1 MIKVFAEA
9 AISFMSKALP
19 KRLENYSDW
28 YNEIVKRADLAENS
42 AVRGCMVIKPYGFA
56 IWEKMQRALDDMF
69 KATGHQNAYFP
80 LFVPKSF
87 LEKEEE
93 HAEGFAKECAVVTHY
108 RLKNNPDGPGLIV
121 DPTAKLEEEL
131 IIRPTSEAIIWNA
144 YRGWIQ
150 SWRDLPIL
158 VNQWANIVRWEMRTR
173 IFLRTA
179 EFLWQEGHTAH
190 ATKQE
195 AIEETERMLG
205 VYADFAENWI
215 ALPVVKGYKSPAERF
230 AGAEETYCIEAM
242 MQDGKALQSGTS
254 HFLGQNFAKAFDV
267 KFVNKENELEYAW
280 ATSWGVSTRLM
291 GALIMA
297 HSDDNGLVLPPKLAP
312 TQVVIVPIHKSPE
325 DLAEISKVVDPI
337 VEKLKAAGIS
347 VKYDDDDKQRSGW
360 KFAEYELKGV
370 PVRLALGKR
379 DLEAGTIEVARRDT
393 LGKESRPL
401 EGIVEYIQNLLD
413 EIQANIYQKALTFR
427 EEHTFRVDTW
437 DEFVEKIEAGGFLL
451 AHWDGTAETEEKIKE
466 QTKAT
471 IRCIPL
477 DAPEENGKCI
487 LTGQPSNRRVVFARA
502 Y

>member
-1 MIKVFAEA
+1 MAKG
-9 AISFMSKALP
+9 LP
-19 KRLENYSDW
+19 KRSENYSEW

-69 KATGHQNAYFP
+69 KATGHVNAYFP

-108 RLKNNPDGPGLIV
+108 RLKANPDGDGLIV
-121 DPTAKLEEEL
+121 DPNAKLEEEL
-131 IIRPTSEAIIWNA
+131 IIRPTSEAVIWNA
-144 YRGWIQ
+144 YKGWIQ
-150 SWRDLPIL
+150 SWRDLPLLI
-158 VNQWANIVRWEMRTR
+158 NQWANVVRWEMRTR

-190 ATKQE
+190 ATEQE
-195 AIEETERMLG
+195 AVEEAERMLG
-205 VYADFAENWI
+205 VYADFVENWM
-215 ALPVVKGYKSPAERF
+215 ALPVIQGLKSAGERF
-230 AGAEETYCIEAM
+230 AGAVETYCIEGL
-242 MQDGKALQSGTS
+242 MQDGKALQCGTS
-254 HFLGQNFAKAFDV
+254 HFLGQNFARSFDV
-267 KFVNKENELEYAW
+267 KFVNKQNELEFAW

-312 TQVVIVPIHKSPE
+312 IQVVIVPIYKSEE
-325 DLAEISKVVDPI
+325 DLAKISEKVSPI
-337 VEKLKAAGIS
+337 FDELKAAGVS

-370 PVRLALGKR
+370 PVRLAMGMR
-379 DLEAGTIEVARRDT
+379 DLENGTIEIARRDT
-393 LGKESRPL
+393 LSKESRPV
-401 EGIVEYIQNLLD
+401 EGIVEHVRGLMD
-413 EIQANIYQKALTFR
+413 EIQSNIYAKALAFRQENTFP
-427 EEHTFRVDTW
+427 VDTW
-437 DEFVEKIEAGGFLL
+437 AEFKDQIEKGGFIL
-451 AHWDGTAETEEKIKE
+451 AHWDGTPETEEKIKDE
-466 QTKAT
+466 TKAT

-477 DAPEENGKCI
+477 DAPGEGGVDVYSGK
-487 LTGQPSNRRVVFARA
+487 PSNRRVVFARA